1 MAYVRPGMQRGYKF
15 VPNFPLTKKVNV
27 NGEDAHPIMVHLR
40 EACPPPMQKFMTISD
55 LMYDDHSANDVRW
68 NFEKWLIDKHGKP
81 FRRYTPW
88 TTPGEMQT
96 DIEYLLG
103 ETDKPT
109 SKGNSRKSSKV
120 KW

>member
-15 VPNFPLTKKVNV
+15 VPKFPLTKKVNV

-40 EACPPPMQKFMTISD
+40 EACPPPMQKFKPMHR
-55 LMYDDHSANDVRW
+55 LMYTEHSANDVRW
-68 NFEKWLIDKHGKP
+68 NFEKWLIDKDGKP
-81 FRRYTPW
+81 FRRYAAW
-88 TTPGEMQT
+88 TTPEEMQT

-103 ETDKPT
+103 DADAPI

-120 KW
+120 LY